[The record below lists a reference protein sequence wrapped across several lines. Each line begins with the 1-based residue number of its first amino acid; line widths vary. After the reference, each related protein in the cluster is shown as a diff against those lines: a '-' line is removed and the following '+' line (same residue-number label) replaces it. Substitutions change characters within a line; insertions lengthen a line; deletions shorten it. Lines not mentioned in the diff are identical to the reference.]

1 MSILDTYLHGVEVVE
16 VNAGGVTISTAAT
29 SVIGV
34 VCTGDQADAETFPLN
49 TPVLITNP
57 LNYLEKAGS
66 TGTLR
71 RTLNSI
77 GSIVKTPTVIVRVA
91 ESDDSDTLTANIV
104 GTQENGKF
112 TGIKA
117 LLTAQSTV
125 FVKPKLLCVP
135 QHDNQAVATELLSVA
150 KKLNAFAFI
159 SDNGATTKEQAYTY
173 RQNFSQREGMM
184 IFGDWKSYNTDK
196 KAYDTD

>member
-1 MSILDTYLHGVEVVE
+1 MPRLSM
-16 VNAGGVTISTAAT
+16 
-29 SVIGV
+29 
-34 VCTGDQADAETFPLN
+34 N

-117 LLTAQSTV
+117 LLTAQSIRV
-125 FVKPKLLCVP
+125 C
-135 QHDNQAVATELLSVA
+135 
-150 KKLNAFAFI
+150 
-159 SDNGATTKEQAYTY
+159 
-173 RQNFSQREGMM
+173 
-184 IFGDWKSYNTDK
+184 
-196 KAYDTD
+196 

>member
-1 MSILDTYLHGVEVVE
+1 M
-16 VNAGGVTISTAAT
+16 
-29 SVIGV
+29 
-34 VCTGDQADAETFPLN
+34 
-49 TPVLITNP
+49 
-57 LNYLEKAGS
+57 
-66 TGTLR
+66 
-71 RTLNSI
+71 
-77 GSIVKTPTVIVRVA
+77 IVRVA

-150 KKLNAFAFI
+150 K
-159 SDNGATTKEQAYTY
+159 S
-173 RQNFSQREGMM
+173 
-184 IFGDWKSYNTDK
+184 
-196 KAYDTD
+196 